1 MNRSVR
7 ARARERAGE
16 RVREF
21 YGASYGR
28 GSLFE
33 TARARR
39 KIRRVSIR
47 AFGRACVAL
56 RTLRAFSAFV

>member
-1 MNRSVR
+1 MSRSVR
-7 ARARERAGE
+7 ARARGRAGE

-39 KIRRVSIR
+39 KIRRVSTR
-47 AFGRACVAL
+47 AL
-56 RTLRAFSAFV
+56 RALRALNAINAFV